1 MAAARYW
8 LNVFSISGTQLAQL
22 SDNDA
27 DAGFQYLVATKKRN
41 DVGILRTI
49 ISQNIPQAEPF
60 NDLADGEML
69 MVELNRFE
77 PALGS
82 NPGIPLYVEWR
93 GFVRPKR
100 RYAEG
105 KRLLLEIE
113 GVHEN
118 VLLEWRRVMW
128 AANTANRSTFA
139 NIAAETISKTL
150 VRYNATSD
158 ATTGNGR
165 ATNGGYVAFPITI
178 EADGAAGNA
187 ISMGVAWLNLLPAL
201 QRIATLGNGDF
212 SLEYAGDSVSWEFQ
226 WHTPYL
232 GTDRS
237 TEIVFSLDRGN
248 MQEPVLSLANIWEPT
263 VAVVA
268 GQGQGEDR
276 ALVVRTGD
284 NYNSDFDREVFI
296 DARDLST
303 TSALEDRGDERLN
316 ELKSRYA
323 LDFKPKQTDSQR
335 YGRNY
340 FLGDLVAWRF
350 SGLSG
355 TQQID
360 SVEIEL
366 SDGQTEQINIGLR
379 DV

>member
-1 MAAARYW
+1 MAARYW
-8 LNVFSISGTQLAQL
+8 LNILNISGTQVAQL
-22 SDNDA
+22 SDSDA

-49 ISQNIPQAEPF
+49 ISQNISQAEPF
-60 NDLADGEML
+60 DDLEDGQML
-69 MVELNRFE
+69 MAELYRFE
-77 PALGS
+77 APLGS
-82 NPGIPLYVEWR
+82 NPGIPRYVEWR
-93 GFVRPKR
+93 GFVRVKR

-105 KRLLLEIE
+105 KRLLMEIE
-113 GVHEN
+113 GVHET
-118 VLLEWRRVMW
+118 VLLEWRRIMW
-128 AANTANRSTFA
+128 PANLANRSMFA
-139 NIAAETISKTL
+139 NVAAETIAKTL

-165 ATNGGYVAFPITI
+165 ATNGEYAVFPITI
-178 EADGAAGNA
+178 EADSAAGAAL
-187 ISMGVAWLNLLPAL
+187 SMGVAWLNLLPAL
-201 QRIATLGNGDF
+201 QRVATLGSGDF
-212 SLEYAGDSVSWEFQ
+212 SLEYASSSVSWEFQ

-232 GTDRS
+232 GTNRS
-237 TEIVFSLDRGN
+237 AEVVFSLDRGN
-248 MQEPVLSLANIWEPT
+248 MQDPVLATVNLWEPT

-276 ALVVRTGD
+276 TLVVRTGD
-284 NYNSDFDREVFI
+284 NYNSGFDREVFV

-303 TSALEDRGDERLN
+303 TSALEDRGDERLD
-316 ELKSRYA
+316 ELKSRYV
-323 LDFKPKQTDSQR
+323 LDFTPKQTDSQR
-335 YGRNY
+335 YGRDY
-340 FLGDLVAWRF
+340 FLGDLVGWRF

-366 SDGQTEQINIGLR
+366 SDGKTEEIKIGLR